1 LFIKMRILSIFIF
14 ALLAISA
21 LAGPCYDACEKDCRA
36 QGMDNDAVIYH
47 VCTFKCGGKDKLGF
61 SLRSLDERIKNVP
74 QKYRLKAQALVSKYG
89 PTALTMIEKYGPTAL
104 AMIEANLVNNNLG
117 GFKSFMKKVGRGI
130 KKGAKVVA
138 PIAKKVAVTAIK
150 SQLGGFKSFMKKVGR
165 GIKKGAK
172 VVAPIAKKAA
182 IIAMLG
188 SFKSFMKKVGRG
200 IKKGAKVVAPIA
212 KKVAVTAIK
221 SQLGASFAE
230 LAKKY
235 GPKAAAFIVK
245 LGPKAME
252 LINKYGLNALTFIEQ
267 QLKK

>member
-1 LFIKMRILSIFIF
+1 MRILSIFIF

-61 SLRSLDERIKNVP
+61 SLSSLDKRIKNVP

-117 GFKSFMKKVGRGI
+117 GFKSFMKKVGGGI

-150 SQLGGFKSFMKKVGR
+150 SQLGGFKSFMKKVGG
-165 GIKKGAK
+165 GIE
-172 VVAPIAKKAA
+172 
-182 IIAMLG
+182 
-188 SFKSFMKKVGRG
+188 
-200 IKKGAKVVAPIA
+200 KGAKVVAPIA

-221 SQLGASFAE
+221 SQLGSSFTE

-245 LGPKAME
+245 LGPKAIE

>member
-1 LFIKMRILSIFIF
+1 MRILSIFIF

-61 SLRSLDERIKNVP
+61 SLSSLDKRIKNVP

-130 KKGAKVVA
+130 KKVAKVVA

-150 SQLGGFKSFMKKVGR
+150 SQLGSSF
-165 GIKKGAK
+165 
-172 VVAPIAKKAA
+172 
-182 IIAMLG
+182 
-188 SFKSFMKKVGRG
+188 
-200 IKKGAKVVAPIA
+200 
-212 KKVAVTAIK
+212 T
-221 SQLGASFAE
+221 E

-245 LGPKAME
+245 LGPKAIE

>member
-1 LFIKMRILSIFIF
+1 MRILSIFIF

-61 SLRSLDERIKNVP
+61 SLSSLDKRIKNVP

-117 GFKSFMKKVGRGI
+117 GFKSFMKKVGG
-130 KKGAKVVA
+130 
-138 PIAKKVAVTAIK
+138 
-150 SQLGGFKSFMKKVGR
+150 
-165 GIKKGAK
+165 
-172 VVAPIAKKAA
+172 
-182 IIAMLG
+182 
-188 SFKSFMKKVGRG
+188 G

-245 LGPKAME
+245 LGPKAIE

>member
-1 LFIKMRILSIFIF
+1 MRILSIFIF

-61 SLRSLDERIKNVP
+61 SLSSLDKRIKNVP

-117 GFKSFMKKVGRGI
+117 GFKSFMKKVGGGI
-130 KKGAKVVA
+130 EKGAKVVA

-150 SQLGGFKSFMKKVGR
+150 SQLGSSF
-165 GIKKGAK
+165 
-172 VVAPIAKKAA
+172 
-182 IIAMLG
+182 
-188 SFKSFMKKVGRG
+188 
-200 IKKGAKVVAPIA
+200 
-212 KKVAVTAIK
+212 T
-221 SQLGASFAE
+221 E

-245 LGPKAME
+245 LGPKAIE